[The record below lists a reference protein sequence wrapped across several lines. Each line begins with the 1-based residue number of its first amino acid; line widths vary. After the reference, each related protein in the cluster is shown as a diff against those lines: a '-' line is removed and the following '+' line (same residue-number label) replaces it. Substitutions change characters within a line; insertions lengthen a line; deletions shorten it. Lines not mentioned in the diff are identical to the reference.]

1 MKKGISIRKLIKE
14 AFMPP
19 YPYEEKTFNFPDNMQ
34 KLGYDV
40 KGHDTIVDAN
50 AKVMLHMAHQ
60 IHALQEQVEMLA
72 GEVDT
77 LKDYSV
83 AGFAHD
89 PLKEGTDGDE

>member
-1 MKKGISIRKLIKE
+1 MNLRKLIKE

-19 YPYEEKTFNFPDNMQ
+19 YPYEAKTREFPENMR
-34 KLGYDV
+34 KLGYDIH
-40 KGHDTIVDAN
+40 GHETVVDAN
-50 AKVMLHMAHQ
+50 AKVMLQMGHQ
-60 IHALQEQVEMLA
+60 IKALQEQVEMLA

-89 PLKEGTDGDE
+89 PLKEKTDDGR